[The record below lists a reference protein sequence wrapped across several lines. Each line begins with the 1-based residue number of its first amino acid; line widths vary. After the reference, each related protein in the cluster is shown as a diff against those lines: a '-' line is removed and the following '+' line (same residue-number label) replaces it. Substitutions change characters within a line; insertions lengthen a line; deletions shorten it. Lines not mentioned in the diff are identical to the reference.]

1 MITNP
6 GENSNSNGLS
16 DKEKVDLLFK
26 NKMETASTSKDIEF
40 FSETEANHSNMYAT
54 GILAET
60 PPKNVSYN
68 ISISNSKDL
77 ESAMRGEHVF
87 ADDWYAQYVHTDGS
101 IKKDDENI
109 VMRFEKIKLDYYGN
123 QSAAFVCLDSSGNN
137 ILKNLIPSTYASGYG
152 VTLWYYSSGKWKII
166 HWLESI
172 DTLNDIY
179 DESFSFGGALL
190 DTKNGIVTF
199 YDISGNPS
207 SIFQQVDGELY
218 LSATKYIGETGFGEF
233 QINDNGISDKEK
245 LDILFKKYWNVA
257 STTND
262 LEFFEENNFYHKNLF
277 SDGLLTETPPENV
290 NWNTTQDSEFSDIS
304 NILGNEFNI
313 DQAWFNEKTNS
324 TDVSSAFKV
333 HSSNIVMR
341 FEKIRLDYF
350 EHNAFACFD
359 KDRINMLKN
368 LIPSHYGSHNGSH
381 DVILFYKENQISLYT
396 SLHDLRETM
405 DISFGGALLDTN
417 NGLVTF
423 YDIDGHASSIF
434 NDISND
440 LYLTVTKYIGN
451 RGLDTFKHDVKIEN
465 NLDVSGRFVVG
476 DAVDISNDIFL
487 NKKIVTNQDFE
498 ISGNIRFKGSGT
510 IIYEVSTNVIQL
522 DTDQETTKVFNI
534 QNDGTLESALVVNQ
548 TNNNS
553 KPIAV
558 FQDQS
563 TNVFVI
569 GKNSSNIKTDE
580 TIIHGTLNVSKSTE
594 LDGTLVVNGNVT
606 MDSTLNVSN
615 GITTDGSLNVIG
627 DVSINENLNVGNNIT
642 IGDTMSLQNKSGNA
656 KVRLDDDE
664 IDLIATKVN
673 SSGEVHATT
682 FVGYG
687 GDLSGVAKIDTSN
700 NLTVNGD
707 LRIMSGG
714 NLIIE
719 DLSNTTITML
729 QTDVKI
735 SDILHIHNEGTGP
748 ALTVNQDYTGDN
760 DIVHFQDNSENVF
773 IIADRG
779 DTTIKGTL
787 DVCGNVT
794 LDGSITTITGNAI
807 VGGEVAASSFNGD
820 GSNLSG
826 VALVDASNN
835 IVMNNN
841 TITAKSF
848 HGDGSDLSGVALVDG
863 GGNIDMSQ
871 NTITAHT
878 FKGFG
883 GHLSGVALVDASGN
897 IDISN
902 NTIATKAI
910 QFNETIP
917 SVENDIGTLGN
928 VRFNASRDVLEYY
941 GKDNVWNSLVTYKSE
956 QPPKLRNAS
965 FSPHSQYIDISWDMF
980 ETRITDSHDGKKY
993 PLSLHTFLDISYDF
1007 GDASSNGWETL
1018 YIGNGTY
1025 DNDGNENN
1033 PVFETFRLYGLQT
1046 TDYSNNTGYTI
1057 AFNSKPDPISTPLP
1071 SFDQFANPFDLRVY
1085 GVNQSGQVP
1094 NYVYL
1099 YGISL
1104 EPTGAPGPV
1113 EVTNTRDFQQNQFTM
1128 DLSFA
1133 PNSLNPSTTRGI
1145 DITQY
1150 DVSFHMV
1157 ESKRFASADPID
1169 HSGVYQIVWDG
1180 ISGLSNTEIDLSHLY
1195 PGAKY
1200 DIMVRAQNRGLA
1212 GVDGSYG
1219 ETAFTSTD
1227 FTNVGTT
1234 QYITLDDLEPVD
1246 PQGMTF
1252 TLVNSASIRCCISGN
1267 SFLSPL
1273 TIMNDNGGIDMSGI
1287 SDFYVNFGKQ
1297 GVDISSA
1304 GTLVT
1309 ALFKKYSNS
1318 SVVSEYTTQIQY
1330 SSVKS
1335 DTSYTFLGCDLD
1347 LGDYIDKGN
1356 EYEYNKGFVY
1366 GSSIQKSFGANI
1378 DFNAYF
1384 NASINAHKC
1393 TYTNTQ
1399 FSGQI
1404 TTDYFYKDNY
1414 DISDHHVIHVTT
1426 PASISIV
1433 SSSVTTLCGIPSI
1446 HQLQLN
1452 AVVDISNF
1460 ASYLIPHDTSNNH
1473 SFINELTTNSYSF
1486 PPNQIKTVS
1495 SPAKYSFSYSEIAD
1509 VSNGTYEP
1517 NTQHNIL
1524 TNVYYLDHSGS
1535 PVLRTKTYT
1544 MVLNNLGKIFKDS
1557 VTSYNGLPVHI
1568 FNSQVSSNTLNVSNV
1583 LSNNYTLMYFDGH
1596 FVGDNYSKIY
1606 NGTTI
1611 NAYSDWSKT
1620 NGGYGEDG
1628 PDYAAYVGSGS
1639 YGYKWIAFD
1648 VTTLRKNNTIPLSE
1662 LYLNDMHIEY
1672 SVFGVDYKAFIVQKK
1687 GNTQIFGTLGKR
1699 SMIGQTNWWSQKHTI
1714 FQNSETGN
1722 GALNNDGDVF
1732 VELVDTSVLYYIL
1745 IGLPVNSTSYVRFI

>member
-6 GENSNSNGLS
+6 EENSNGLS

-423 YDIDGHASSIF
+423 YDIDGDANSVF

-522 DTDQETTKVFNI
+522 DTDEQTTEVFNI
-534 QNDGTLESALVVNQ
+534 QNEGTLESALVVNQ

-580 TIIHGTLNVSKSTE
+580 TIIHGTLNVSQSTE

-794 LDGSITTITGNAI
+794 LDGSTTTITGNAI

-917 SVENDIGTLGN
+917 PAENDIGTLGN
-928 VRFNASRDVLEYY
+928 VRFNASRDLLEYY
-941 GKDNVWNSLVTYKSE
+941 GKDNIWNSLTTYKSE

-993 PLSLHTFLDISYDF
+993 PLSLQTFLDISYDF

-1025 DNDGNENN
+1025 NNDGNENN

-1046 TDYSNNTGYTI
+1046 TDYSNNTGYSI

-1071 SFDQFANPFDLRVY
+1071 SFDQFANPFDLRLY

-1133 PNSLNPSTTRGI
+1133 LNSLNPSTTTGI

-1219 ETAFTSTD
+1219 DTAFTSTD
-1227 FTNVGTT
+1227 FTNVGAT

-1267 SFLSPL
+1267 NTLANK
-1273 TIMNDNGGIDMSGI
+1273 TIMNSNGEIDISGT

-1297 GVDISSA
+1297 GVDMSGA
-1304 GTLVT
+1304 GVLVNATL
-1309 ALFKKYSNS
+1309 KKIGNS
-1318 SVVSEYTTQIQY
+1318 SVSIPIYYSDSE
-1330 SSVKS
+1330 S
-1335 DTSYTFLGCDLD
+1335 DTSYSFLGYTI
-1347 LGDYIDKGN
+1347 GKGAYQDKGDSSKN
-1356 EYEYNKGFVY
+1356 EGFVY
-1366 GSSIQKSFGANI
+1366 GSSMHISDDSNK
-1378 DFNAYF
+1378 DFNTYF
-1384 NASINAHKC
+1384 SASITGYNLK
-1393 TYTNTQ
+1393 YTIQFLTDNTTISRTHGQ
-1399 FSGQI
+1399 FYVDGYIKQ
-1404 TTDYFYKDNY
+1404 
-1414 DISDHHVIHVTT
+1414 
-1426 PASISIV
+1426 SIV
-1433 SSSVTTLCGIPSI
+1433 SFDLNPPALTVTNYTTLFGIPSI
-1446 HQLQLN
+1446 HQLQLT
-1452 AVVDISNF
+1452 ADVHISNF
-1460 ASYLIPHDTSNNH
+1460 ANCIIPHDSSDNH
-1473 SFINELTTNSYSF
+1473 SFIDGITNNSYSF
-1486 PPNQIKTVS
+1486 S
-1495 SPAKYSFSYSEIAD
+1495 SSESGKITSIQEYIIPYSEISD
-1509 VSNGTYEP
+1509 ISSSSGTYES
-1517 NTQHNIL
+1517 TTMDSFV
-1524 TNVYYLDHSGS
+1524 TNVHYLDHSS
-1535 PVLRTKTYT
+1535 DAPIVRTDVTT
-1544 MVLNNLGKIFKDS
+1544 TDISNLGVLFKDS
-1557 VTSYNGLPVHI
+1557 DTSYVGLDVHT
-1568 FNSQVSSNTLNVSNV
+1568 FNSGVFVSKSSIDPETYISKPDDLIYFNGKFVSGGYSTL
-1583 LSNNYTLMYFDGH
+1583 
-1596 FVGDNYSKIY
+1596 Y
-1606 NGTTI
+1606 NG
-1611 NAYSDWSKT
+1611 NKVYAFSDWST
-1620 NGGYGEDG
+1620 GHAIQGPNYADISNGGNGG
-1628 PDYAAYVGSGS
+1628 F
-1639 YGYKWIAFD
+1639 KWIAVNITSLKLNSRYISSSHFKIND
-1648 VTTLRKNNTIPLSE
+1648 EFLDTSHFGISYE
-1662 LYLNDMHIEY
+1662 AYLMKKTSINDNG
-1672 SVFGVDYKAFIVQKK
+1672 VF
-1687 GNTQIFGTLGKR
+1687 
-1699 SMIGQTNWWSQKHTI
+1699 
-1714 FQNSETGN
+1714 
-1722 GALNNDGDVF
+1722 GALNGHHNITKAEWYSQNWTDRSLSIDGNGVYFNGNLLIDDSDLNSQYF
-1732 VELVDTSVLYYIL
+1732 FI
-1745 IGLPVNSTSYVRFI
+1745 IGLPSSGEDYFTVHI